1 MELKKGHTI
10 MMAVDLQMRAEIF
23 QEAISNRA
31 GLPHDKF
38 ALYYQSKQ
46 IEGEAMLR
54 SYGIGK
60 DATIEVK
67 FRGRGGMPMGGDDP
81 APKGGLRDRE
91 ASSSEEDESKED
103 EDEDTD
109 KDEDEGHLKVR
120 PVPGSSE
127 VPKGLFNAVPQRER
141 ESPKIKQLYPM
152 GTSWPKEDAPRHW
165 GMTLREFNQF
175 IDACKATDLWDKV
188 KHFSTN
194 DPTIS
199 NDKQIKHVWDPT
211 TKALKYVKSVS
222 AHDINTYFVQ

>member
-46 IEGEAMLR
+46 IEGDAMLR

-81 APKGGLRDRE
+81 APKRDG
-91 ASSSEEDESKED
+91 K
-103 EDEDTD
+103 
-109 KDEDEGHLKVR
+109 GHLQVK
-120 PVPGSSE
+120 PVPGSSRL
-127 VPKGLFNAVPQRER
+127 PDGLFNAD
-141 ESPKIKQLYPM
+141 SKIEQLNPT
-152 GTSWPKEDAPRHW
+152 GGNTSEDAPQHW

-175 IDACKATDLWDKV
+175 IDACKDTDLWKNVKNFSTKDPTKGNNEQV
-188 KHFSTN
+188 KHM
-194 DPTIS
+194 
-199 NDKQIKHVWDPT
+199 WDPN

-222 AHDINTYFVQ
+222 AHDINTYFIQ

>member
-1 MELKKGHTI
+1 MELKKGQTI

-81 APKGGLRDRE
+81 APKS
-91 ASSSEEDESKED
+91 AKTYSSWIWVGNDSHTPWEYS
-103 EDEDTD
+103 
-109 KDEDEGHLKVR
+109 
-120 PVPGSSE
+120 
-127 VPKGLFNAVPQRER
+127 
-141 ESPKIKQLYPM
+141 
-152 GTSWPKEDAPRHW
+152 AP
-165 GMTLREFNQF
+165 
-175 IDACKATDLWDKV
+175 
-188 KHFSTN
+188 
-194 DPTIS
+194 P
-199 NDKQIKHVWDPT
+199 
-211 TKALKYVKSVS
+211 
-222 AHDINTYFVQ
+222 